1 MLKVSFSLRFLFL
14 LTFILLPNFSNASP
28 PANLV
33 ADNLIYNEATKD
45 IEASGNVVIIQG
57 DLELR
62 TNKVIYVASTDSI
75 TIPEKLRMFNLITK
89 EEWYAE
95 YGELS
100 ADLKNGLLTSARI
113 IQQRQLQISGA
124 TMIRSDD
131 GRYTVLDKAVTSYCK
146 ICKESSTPFWEVRSR
161 KVIADKEKERIYFE
175 DAVFRIMGVPL
186 FYTPYLHMPNRNVK
200 RATGFLK
207 PTYVYTTDSKGGFG
221 FTKASSIKVQTPY
234 FITLGEHADL
244 LLTPWITWD
253 KNTGKTS
260 ANTFT
265 TKFRQELTFA
275 HVDIQHASTKKEGE
289 NHRWYFLMNAT
300 TSKLPYGFSGGVALK
315 RVSDTTYLAESGVS
329 SQDRLR
335 SSLYIHR
342 TRKDQHIEL
351 NLINYEILRTTE
363 SKGTLPTNLI
373 DAEVN
378 KRGDTPLIGG
388 IFDLKLDTRSHYRTS
403 DYDPNNSGSARD
415 VNRLSS
421 SATWKKSWAMKNGVL
436 FGLGSELRADT
447 YLVYQDPDLNSAND
461 LTPYF
466 SADMRWPLVKHGA
479 KISQLIQPTIQ
490 LVSAKTKT
498 HKIPN
503 DDSLLPEFDETN
515 ILEFSRFPGN
525 DNFEKGN
532 RINLAL
538 NYGLSKSD
546 HLFAGLSL
554 GKILRD
560 KDHAQF
566 SNSSGLYGKNS
577 DWLTASQLK
586 LGRNFSLINR
596 ALVKDDLSILRN
608 TVHIDWNKN
617 ATSTS
622 SKYVWMEADT
632 SGGRPKETSFINI
645 DASYNIL
652 NDWNLGTALNYDFI
666 ENETTMTSGLNI
678 VYKTACTKATFSF
691 DLRPISETK
700 KIEEW
705 TFLIEFGGFGSSS
718 RSNLATTKI
727 CSG

>member
-1 MLKVSFSLRFLFL
+1 MLKVFLKLRFLFL
-14 LTFILLPNFSNASP
+14 LIFILLPNLSKASP

-33 ADNLIYNEATKD
+33 ADSIIYNEATED
-45 IEASGNVVIIQG
+45 IEATGNVVIIQG

-75 TIPEKLRMFNLITK
+75 TIPEKLRMFNIITK
-89 EEWYAE
+89 EEWYAD
-95 YGELS
+95 YGSLS
-100 ADLKNGLLTSARI
+100 ANLKNGLLTSARI
-113 IQQRQLQISGA
+113 IQQRHLQISA
-124 TMIRSDD
+124 PTINQSDD
-131 GRYTVLDKAVTSYCK
+131 GRYTVLDKAVSSYCR
-146 ICKESSTPFWEVRSR
+146 ICKESSTPFWEIRAR
-161 KVIADKEKERIYFE
+161 KVIADQEKERIYFE

-186 FYTPYLHMPNRNVK
+186 FYTPYLHMPNQNVK

-207 PTYVYTTDSKGGFG
+207 PTYIYTTDSAGGSG
-221 FTKASSIKVQTPY
+221 LSKATSIKVQTPY

-253 KNTGKTS
+253 KNTGKTNV
-260 ANTFT
+260 NTFT
-265 TKFRQELTFA
+265 TKFRQELKFA
-275 HVDIQHASTKKEGE
+275 HVDIQHASSKKESE
-289 NHRWYFLMNAT
+289 SHRWYFLMNAT
-300 TSKLPYGFSGGVALK
+300 TSKLPYGFSGGVTLK
-315 RVSDTTYLAESGVS
+315 RVSDRTYLAEYGVS

-335 SSLYIHR
+335 SSAYINK

-351 NLINYEILRTTE
+351 NLVNYETLRTTE

-373 DAEVN
+373 DAELN
-378 KRGDTPLIGG
+378 KRVDTPLIGG
-388 IFDLKLDTRSHYRTS
+388 ILDLKLDTRSHYRTS
-403 DYDPNNSGSARD
+403 DYDPDNSGAARD

-421 SATWKKSWAMKNGVL
+421 SVTWQKDWVMNNGVL

-447 YLVYQDPDLNSAND
+447 YLIYQDPDLSNAND

-466 SADMRWPLVKHGA
+466 SADMKWPLVKHGTQ
-479 KISQLIQPTIQ
+479 ISQLIQPTIQ
-490 LVSAKTKT
+490 FVSAKSKT

-515 ILEFSRFPGN
+515 VLEFSRFPGN
-525 DNFEKGN
+525 DNFEKGK

-546 HLFAGLSL
+546 SLFLGLSL

-560 KDHAQF
+560 KNHNQF
-566 SNSSGLYGKNS
+566 SQSSGLNGKS
-577 DWLTASQLK
+577 TDWLAASHLK
-586 LGRNFSLINR
+586 LGKSFSLINR

-608 TVHIDWNKN
+608 TVHVDWKKN

-622 SKYVWMEADT
+622 SKYVWMDAD
-632 SGGRPKETSFINI
+632 SSEGRPKETSFINI
-645 DASYNIL
+645 NASYNIL
-652 NDWNLGTALNYDFI
+652 DDWNLGTALNYDFI
-666 ENETTMTSGLNI
+666 ENKTTMTSGLKI

-705 TFLIEFGGFGSSS
+705 KFHVEFGGFGSSS
-718 RSNLATTKI
+718 MSNLDTTKI